1 MSLHGKSALITGASK
16 GIGKAAALRLATDGA
31 FVIVNYASDQKGA
44 EDTVASITA
53 AGAKAVA
60 LQADVSTLSG
70 IQTMFT
76 QVDQILAG
84 AGYKTLDILVNNAG
98 VYPTGSLFDTTE
110 EDFDKIFNVNVKGL
124 FFTTQEAQK
133 RMGDGG
139 RIINISTALTRFASN
154 SMVAYSASK
163 GAVEIMTRD
172 MAQAL
177 GPKGITVN
185 AINPG
190 MIRTEGTAG
199 MTGNSETVE
208 KISRQTALGRIGEA
222 DDISGI
228 IAFLAS
234 DQSRWVTAQKIEAS
248 GGYHL

>member
-16 GIGKAAALRLATDGA
+16 GIGKAAALRLAADGA

-44 EDTVASITA
+44 EHTVASITR
-53 AGAKAVA
+53 AGGKAVI
-60 LQADVSTLSG
+60 LQGDVSNLTD
-70 IQTMFT
+70 IKKMFT
-76 QVDQILAG
+76 QVDALLA
-84 AGYKTLDILVNNAG
+84 AASHKTLDILVNNAG

-177 GPKGITVN
+177 GSKGITVN

-190 MIRTEGTAG
+190 MIRTEGTAD

>member
-16 GIGKAAALRLATDGA
+16 GIGKAAALRLAADGA

-44 EDTVASITA
+44 EDAVASITS
-53 AGAKAVA
+53 AGGKAVV
-60 LQADVSTLSG
+60 LQGDVSTLTG
-70 IQTMFT
+70 IQKMFT
-76 QVDQILAG
+76 QVDQILAS
-84 AGYKTLDILVNNAG
+84 AGFKTLDILVNNAG